1 MAQGSEAAAHAAIAA
16 LFVALS
22 SSIAGRRARRS
33 SNRLRRMPDDPKRQ
47 AAAEAVKA
55 VQEEFLRQTSDA
67 HAARRKVFE
76 EAQKAGLNLREIGE
90 LAGIH
95 HTTVGEIIRGR

>member
-1 MAQGSEAAAHAAIAA
+1 
-16 LFVALS
+16 
-22 SSIAGRRARRS
+22 
-33 SNRLRRMPDDPKRQ
+33 MPEDAERK

-55 VQEEFLRQTSDA
+55 IQKEFLRQTSDA
-67 HAARRKVFE
+67 HAARRKVSQ

>member
-1 MAQGSEAAAHAAIAA
+1 
-16 LFVALS
+16 
-22 SSIAGRRARRS
+22 
-33 SNRLRRMPDDPKRQ
+33 MPEDAERK

-55 VQEEFLRQTSDA
+55 IQKEFLRQTSDA
-67 HAARRKVFE
+67 HAARRKVFKQ
-76 EAQKAGLNLREIGE
+76 AQKAGLNLREIGE

>member
-1 MAQGSEAAAHAAIAA
+1 
-16 LFVALS
+16 
-22 SSIAGRRARRS
+22 
-33 SNRLRRMPDDPKRQ
+33 MPDNPKRK

-55 VQEEFLRQTSDA
+55 VQKEFERQTADA

-76 EAQKAGLNLREIGE
+76 EAQKAGLTLREIGE
-90 LAGIH
+90 LAGVH

>member
-1 MAQGSEAAAHAAIAA
+1 
-16 LFVALS
+16 
-22 SSIAGRRARRS
+22 
-33 SNRLRRMPDDPKRQ
+33 MPEDAKRQ

-55 VQEEFLRQTSDA
+55 VQKEFLRQTSEA
-67 HAARRKVFE
+67 RAARRKVFK
-76 EAQKAGLNLREIGE
+76 EAREAGLNLREIGE